1 MGDGNESTARGS
13 RCYELYMKPGG
24 IDIDGLGMGS
34 RGRIISRLMDGWSR
48 KRERIG
54 RRRRRRVEEG
64 ERERERENP

>member
-1 MGDGNESTARGS
+1 
-13 RCYELYMKPGG
+13 
-24 IDIDGLGMGS
+24 MGS

-64 ERERERENP
+64 ERERERTLDEGKEEE